1 MALQAFPEGF
11 VWGTATASY
20 QVEGAVNEDGRGVSI
35 WDTFS
40 HTPGKVHNG
49 DTGDVACN
57 HYQHWKE
64 DVQLLKNLGVS
75 AYRMSIAWSRIL
87 PQGRGAIN
95 EAGIEFYSDLID
107 ELLANGITPYV
118 TLYHWDLP
126 QALEDE
132 GGWLR
137 RGIIDDY
144 VAYVDVITR
153 ALGDRVKNWF
163 TFNEPWVFTWLGY
176 MIGAHAPGLTSES
189 PAPALKATHH
199 CYVAHGKAIPVIRRN
214 SPGAQVGMVL
224 NLSPADPAS
233 PKPEDQ
239 QALTYYDGW
248 FNRWYL
254 DPLFRGSYPTDMAA
268 FYGDD
273 LPSIEPGDM
282 EIITTPMD
290 CLGINYYARAVIKAS
305 SGGSAPFDRV
315 RPEGEYTA
323 MDWEVYP
330 QGLYNLLKR
339 VSTDYDPPAIYIT
352 ENGAA
357 FEDVLTPEGE
367 VHDDRRIAYLRGHL
381 AAAQHAISDD
391 VPLKGYFL
399 WSLMDNFEWAEG
411 YSKRFGI
418 HYVDYATEKRYP
430 KDSAKFYTQVT
441 TANAVESES

>member
-1 MALQAFPEGF
+1 MALREFPANF

-40 HTPGKVHNG
+40 HTPDKIYNG
-49 DTGDVACN
+49 DTGDVACD
-57 HYQHWKE
+57 HYHHWKE
-64 DVQLLKNLGVS
+64 DVQLLKQLGVS
-75 AYRMSIAWSRIL
+75 AYRLSIAWSRIL

-95 EAGIEFYSDLID
+95 EAGIQFYSDLVD

-132 GGWLR
+132 DGWLR

-144 VAYVDVITR
+144 VAYVDVITQ

-176 MIGAHAPGLTSES
+176 MMGAHAPGRTSKS

-199 CYVAHGKAIPVIRRN
+199 CYLAHGKAIPVIRRN

-254 DPLFRGSYPTDMAA
+254 DPLFKGSYP
-268 FYGDD
+268 
-273 LPSIEPGDM
+273 
-282 EIITTPMD
+282 
-290 CLGINYYARAVIKAS
+290 
-305 SGGSAPFDRV
+305 
-315 RPEGEYTA
+315 
-323 MDWEVYP
+323 
-330 QGLYNLLKR
+330 
-339 VSTDYDPPAIYIT
+339 
-352 ENGAA
+352 
-357 FEDVLTPEGE
+357 EDVAACLRRSDA
-367 VHDDRRIAYLRGHL
+367 DD
-381 AAAQHAISDD
+381 
-391 VPLKGYFL
+391 
-399 WSLMDNFEWAEG
+399 
-411 YSKRFGI
+411 
-418 HYVDYATEKRYP
+418 
-430 KDSAKFYTQVT
+430 
-441 TANAVESES
+441 